1 MFSTVHRCMYNS
13 DEKQWKNLWAKTC
26 FKQRCTS
33 YLTGIC
39 HFQVWSVLPYP
50 KRETSHCI
58 FPPHT
63 VLIKGFLCTRG
74 RLCSALSAQHFQSA
88 PLFVFQADLLAL
100 GQIISL
106 TSFPWKV
113 RSVSDSAQVTSGN
126 TRNRKGG
133 MGERTTLNLIAG
145 GKIKYSTAYTM
156 HLPYLIKA
164 GCLSDNAS
172 C

>member
-1 MFSTVHRCMYNS
+1 MKSN
-13 DEKQWKNLWAKTC
+13 EKISERRHASNKDALHIWLVYV
-26 FKQRCTS
+26 TS
-33 YLTGIC
+33 G
-39 HFQVWSVLPYP
+39 VKRAALPK
-50 KRETSHCI
+50 KRNITLY
-58 FPPHT
+58 FPPPHT

-88 PLFVFQADLLAL
+88 PIFVFQADLLAL

>member
-1 MFSTVHRCMYNS
+1 MKKSLSEDMLQTKMH
-13 DEKQWKNLWAKTC
+13 
-26 FKQRCTS
+26 S

-39 HFQVWSVLPYP
+39 HFRCEACCLTQKEKHHIVFPP
-50 KRETSHCI
+50 
-58 FPPHT
+58 PPHT

-88 PLFVFQADLLAL
+88 PIFVFQADLLAL

-164 GCLSDNAS
+164 GWLSDNAS